1 MALILGIESSGNEFS
16 VAILRDTELLFST
29 EILEERSQE
38 RRLAPVI
45 LEAFE
50 QIGLSINDL
59 DACGIGSG
67 PGSYTGLRIGMST
80 ASGLCFARGI
90 PLIPV
95 GTLDN
100 LSFQLLR
107 DFPDASYAFPVM
119 LARKEEFFL
128 GLWEREMESPLIP
141 PACYTLNQLPDILS
155 TLPNEKTLVSVCR
168 DENLHAV
175 LAQKEN
181 VIFAAVKPGAAE
193 VAEIA
198 LHKWLAGREGGSFP
212 EEPDYLKPVYISSKK

>member
-16 VAILRDTELLFST
+16 VAILRDSELLFST

-38 RRLAPVI
+38 RRLAPVV

-67 PGSYTGLRIGMST
+67 PGSYTGLRIGMSL
-80 ASGLCFARGI
+80 ASGLSFAGGI

-95 GTLDN
+95 GTLEN

-107 DFPDASYAFPVM
+107 KFPDASYAFPVM
-119 LARKEEFFL
+119 PARKEEFFL
-128 GLWEREMESPLIP
+128 GLWEREKGIPLIF
-141 PACYTLNQLPDILS
+141 PACYSLEQMPEILLQIPRKGIVAS
-155 TLPNEKTLVSVCR
+155 ICS
-168 DENLHAV
+168 DDNLLAG

-181 VIFAAVKPGAAE
+181 VFFASAKPGAAE

-198 LHKWLAGREGGSFP
+198 LQKWLAGKDSGSFP